1 MKGSTMR
8 RKKTRRRA
16 LRRTT
21 SRASSARAKT
31 SRRDSR
37 RATSRRTA
45 SSSEKTPRQKSR
57 VKKSRVKKSRVKKT
71 ERRKLQR
78 TRVISRNITR
88 SMRLGKGIAWVI
100 AAEVRVAA
108 GATLT
113 VADGAT
119 ILIRNGRVPQSRIR
133 RAALIFDPGSRLV
146 AKRFSVRACGAD
158 DRPAKVSDNG
168 GIWFLGTHHAGA
180 SDGISVRKVPGAMPS
195 LYRARAI
202 STAYLGRLDVYDS
215 PATGRVLDIGDDID
229 GFKLI
234 GVGPEEWKV
243 SEVRTSHAGD
253 DGFDLTNSRIEL
265 DRLVVRHPTEDGLN
279 VSSSRLAVRKS
290 LVLEVIKTKETD
302 RDLFDLETDDG
313 ASYVELIHG
322 CRVKVR
328 GVFGDQ
334 VHLVSKE
341 MPVPDVRADHETP
354 YRFDGRL
361 KRDALVFSITED

>member
-1 MKGSTMR
+1 MR

-21 SRASSARAKT
+21 SRASNARAKT

-57 VKKSRVKKSRVKKT
+57 VKKSRVKKTK
-71 ERRKLQR
+71 RRKLQR

-202 STAYLGRLDVYDS
+202 STAYLGRLDFYNS

-279 VSSSRLAVRKS
+279 VSSSRLAIRKS
-290 LVLEVIKTKETD
+290 LVLEVVKTKETD
-302 RDLFDLETDDG
+302 RDLFDLEADDG

>member
-1 MKGSTMR
+1 MR
-8 RKKTRRRA
+8 RSSKTRRRT
-16 LRRTT
+16 LRRTN
-21 SRASSARAKT
+21 SRASVAPRNAVRRT
-31 SRRDSR
+31 SSR
-37 RATSRRTA
+37 RAAGRASRRKTSRRTA
-45 SSSEKTPRQKSR
+45 SSRRKILRRKTTLR
-57 VKKSRVKKSRVKKT
+57 KT
-71 ERRKLQR
+71 QRRKLQR

-119 ILIRNGRVPQSRIR
+119 ILIRNGRVPSSRIR
-133 RAALIFDPGSRLV
+133 RAALVFDPGSRLV

-180 SDGISVRKVPGAMPS
+180 SDGISVKKVPGAMPS

-279 VSSSRLAVRKS
+279 VSSSRLAVRKA
-290 LVLEVIKTKETD
+290 LVLEVVKTKETD

-322 CRVKVR
+322 CRVTLR

-334 VHLVSKE
+334 VHLVSRE
-341 MPVPDVRADHETP
+341 MPVPDVRAENETP